1 MKEEPAAVFA
11 GPATASAVP
20 SDKHSLQAP
29 QLPLTPS
36 TVCQGCIEI
45 KKEVQEMKQRF
56 ERNIQ
61 ALMYQVCAVNGSESR
76 APSLSNA
83 AVSLPRKRAAAPECP
98 VAVRPIP
105 TCAVPSPFVHW
116 NPWLFSSVVQPSSPT
131 VPLLS
136 LSDSL
141 QVDSSKRW
149 SSPSSVE
156 SVQKADSSN
165 GESSHV
171 DPVGLEGSESSSIS
185 SAASTR
191 IMRTT
196 PATISSKLDSLS
208 ALNPL
213 FFHQH
218 LVQQLVINSQNAAQ
232 QSTQHLRQVHEAAQQ
247 EHKPRT
253 HLQQQQQLAAS
264 SVEKAVPTTFTPHLE
279 ALPSQNQF
287 AHQQLVQQLFSN
299 AHTAQPPSLLHQQQ
313 QTLPTISSERKKPV
327 SDDYVKLIRQKGIS
341 KSSISSI
348 KIPVP
353 QAFACDPD
361 FVPASEE
368 QIVQQFHQNRRCD
381 DDVRKAMTFLSKML
395 AEKRVF
401 GTKLMAQTTVAGP
414 NHSTYKNL
422 PEEGIHYIAYV
433 CRNVMLHRIPN
444 EDEFWEVFRDVTR
457 KLAARCRRVR
467 HSKKTRCEGRE
478 ATIHIRDCPSERAN
492 VATESLKTVDTSHIG
507 ASFTSGISVAAP

>member
-1 MKEEPAAVFA
+1 
-11 GPATASAVP
+11 
-20 SDKHSLQAP
+20 
-29 QLPLTPS
+29 
-36 TVCQGCIEI
+36 
-45 KKEVQEMKQRF
+45 
-56 ERNIQ
+56 
-61 ALMYQVCAVNGSESR
+61 MYQVCTANGNEPPTT
-76 APSLSNA
+76 ALSGA
-83 AVSLPRKRAAAPECP
+83 GASLPRKRVAAPECP
-98 VAVRPIP
+98 VAVRPMP

-116 NPWLFSSVVQPSSPT
+116 NPWLFSSVVQPTSPT
-131 VPLLS
+131 IPQLTLP
-136 LSDSL
+136 DAL

-156 SVQKADSSN
+156 SSQKADSSN

-191 IMRTT
+191 IMIASPEQTT
-196 PATISSKLDSLS
+196 PATVTSKIDPLA

-218 LVQQLVINSQNAAQ
+218 IVQQLVTNGQGAQNTQPLRQLHEFAQ
-232 QSTQHLRQVHEAAQQ
+232 QQQPHRQHSQ
-247 EHKPRT
+247 
-253 HLQQQQQLAAS
+253 LQQQQQQPPANN
-264 SVEKAVPTTFTPHLE
+264 VDKTVPTAFTPNLE
-279 ALPSQNQF
+279 AMASRQNQL
-287 AHQQLVQQLFSN
+287 AQQQLVQQLLSN
-299 AHTAQPPSLLHQQQ
+299 SQNVQTSLLQQQQQ
-313 QTLPTISSERKKPV
+313 QTLAAVSTERKKPV
-327 SDDYVKLIRQKGIS
+327 SDDYVKLIRQKGIN
-341 KSSISSI
+341 KGSISSI

-353 QAFACDPD
+353 QAYSCDPD

-381 DDVRKAMTFLSKML
+381 DDVRKAMTLLSKML

-433 CRNVMLHRIPN
+433 CRSVMLHRIPN

-478 ATIHIRDCPSERAN
+478 ALRINDCVSERGSVSTDSLRSVEAPHMG
-492 VATESLKTVDTSHIG
+492 ASLKS
-507 ASFTSGISVAAP
+507 SISVAAP